1 MNSDKRTIDYKRVVF
16 ILIGLALGILVLVF
30 GDRITTGNSE
40 ALRILVTVFSILAGI
55 MIAVVTAI
63 GSPEDLYK
71 GSWRIASLHRREK
84 LRIINRYIVLFY
96 VYLVVISLAFISA
109 LLGKVVSHSEL
120 IPYVERATISLGVAA
135 LFWSFG
141 LPSAI
146 WRAQKDRLDEE
157 VENRKA
163 S

>member
-1 MNSDKRTIDYKRVVF
+1 MNSNKETIDYKRVVF
-16 ILIGLALGILVLVF
+16 ILMGLALGILVLVF
-30 GDRITTGNSE
+30 GDRVTTGNSE

-55 MIAVVTAI
+55 MIAIVTAI
-63 GSPEDLYK
+63 GNPEDLYK

-84 LRIINRYIVLFY
+84 LRIISRYILLFY
-96 VYLVVISLAFISA
+96 IYLVVISLVFISA

-120 IPYVERATISLGVAA
+120 IPHVERATISLGVAA

-141 LPSAI
+141 LPSSI